1 MSLCKKGWKMFEKEA
16 KEYGKENCVIQN
28 NGLCTFVDSERTS
41 KIWKDGAEFG
51 YNKANEWF
59 YDEPTESKNNFYV
72 ILKNGNH
79 RICYWDLISKADKC
93 LKNVVNG
100 EHITFNFI
108 RCWKEIVLPKEME

>member
-1 MSLCKKGWKMFEKEA
+1 MFEKEA
-16 KEYGKENCVIQN
+16 EEYTNFVKSTKERWNC
-28 NGLCTFVDSERTS
+28 D
-41 KIWKDGAEFG
+41 KIFYADVELAYQKGAEFG
-51 YNKANEWF
+51 YKKANEWH

-100 EHITFNFI
+100 EHIAFNFI
-108 RCWKEIVLPKEME
+108 RCWKEIVLPKEIDK